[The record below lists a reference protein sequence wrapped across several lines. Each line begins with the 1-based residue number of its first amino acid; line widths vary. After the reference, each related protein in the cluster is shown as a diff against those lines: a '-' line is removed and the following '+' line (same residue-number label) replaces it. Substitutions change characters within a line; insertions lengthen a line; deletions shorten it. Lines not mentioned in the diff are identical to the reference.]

1 MRDYEEHPL
10 RMGDDFEDL
19 DDDSNEGRSNVDE
32 WFPKDGSSDRD

>member
-32 WFPKDGSSDRD
+32 WFPEDGSSDRD